1 MRRIKKKIIFV
12 VDDERPILEEIR
24 EILEDASY
32 KVCCFISAKDCL
44 KKLEQSNGI
53 SCDLLIADQKMPK
66 MKGLELL
73 KRCQQLYGW
82 MPVIIITGFG
92 TKEMAFKAGKTG
104 AIDFVDKPFTRKDLL
119 SKVKSVL
126 KQDIWDNLR
135 KGKRPLTQKQVK
147 ILRLLL
153 HGLTNKKIAKIH
165 GLAES
170 TIEDHRNNIYK
181 KIGVHNTAELF
192 KWAYEIGLLP

>member
-1 MRRIKKKIIFV
+1 MRRIKKRIIFV
-12 VDDERPILEEIR
+12 VDDDKTILKEIR
-24 EILEDASY
+24 EILEDAGY
-32 KVCCFISAKDCL
+32 KVSCFISAKDCL
-44 KKLEQSNGI
+44 KKLEQSNSI

-66 MKGLELL
+66 MKGLQLL
-73 KRCQQLYGW
+73 KKCKQLYGW

-104 AIDFVDKPFTRKDLL
+104 ALDFIDKPFTRRRLL
-119 SKVKSVL
+119 LKIKSIL
-126 KQDIWDNLR
+126 KQDIWDGLL

-147 ILRLLL
+147 ILRLIL

-181 KIGVHNTAELF
+181 KIGLHNTAELF